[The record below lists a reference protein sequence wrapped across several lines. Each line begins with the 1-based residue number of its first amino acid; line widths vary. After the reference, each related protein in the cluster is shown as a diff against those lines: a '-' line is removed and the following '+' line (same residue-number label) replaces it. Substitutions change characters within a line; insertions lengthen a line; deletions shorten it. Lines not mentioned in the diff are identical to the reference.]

1 MLQRVLAVSFAQ
13 VFRTVAIL
21 LLPLGFISLIAWA
34 TAGSATG
41 NTSDPM
47 RAAIWL
53 WLGAHHIPFFLN
65 GTATGYLSYLPIGA
79 MLLPFFALRS
89 GFGRAI
95 SKLHGDFHNLAS
107 VRTIFASQY
116 ALLVTLLALASR
128 SPGVSSQWYLAPVF
142 AFSIAYLA
150 ALTAGT
156 RFRMSQAVSYA
167 TRVLAIL
174 LGASFI
180 FLAISIFM
188 NLTTFKNISIVL
200 QPGFF
205 GAILL
210 FALNLFYLPNLAV
223 SVLAYFTGTGFAVGA
238 GTLVSPFTHRLGEI
252 PALPILAVL
261 PTSSTK
267 WALVAVAFVIALGAL
282 MAAWAMTSSTQ
293 ALVQAIVLLAISISL
308 IAYLASGSLMTNAM
322 SAVGVSI
329 WKLVLS
335 LIIELG
341 IGVTAM
347 IFIPQIRLRSSK

>member
-95 SKLHGDFHNLAS
+95 SKLHGDFHNIAS

-167 TRVLAIL
+167 TRVLAIF

>member
-13 VFRTVAIL
+13 VLRTVAIL
-21 LLPLGFISLIAWA
+21 LLPLAFISLIAWA

-41 NTSDPM
+41 NTSEPM

-65 GTATGYLSYLPIGA
+65 GAAHGYLSYLPIGA

-89 GFGRAI
+89 GFSRAL
-95 SKLHGDFHNLAS
+95 SKLHGDFHNVSS
-107 VRTIFASQY
+107 VRTIFSSQY
-116 ALLVTLLALASR
+116 ALVVTVLALASR
-128 SPGVSSQWYLAPVF
+128 SNSVASQWYLAPIF
-142 AFSIAYLA
+142 AFLNSYLA
-150 ALTAGT
+150 TLTAGS

-167 TRVLAIL
+167 TRALAIL
-174 LGASFI
+174 MGLSFI
-180 FLAISIFM
+180 FLAIAIFTH
-188 NLTTFKNISIVL
+188 LATFRNITIVL

-238 GTLVSPFTHRLGEI
+238 GTLVSPLTHRLGEI

-261 PTSSTK
+261 PASSSK
-267 WALVAVAFVIALGAL
+267 WALIGIALTIAVGAL
-282 MAAWAMTSSTQ
+282 MATWALSSSTQ
-293 ALVQAIVLLAISISL
+293 ALIQAIFLLVVTISA
-308 IAYLASGSLMTNAM
+308 IAYLASGALMTEAM

-329 WKLVLS
+329 WKLLLS
-335 LIIELG
+335 IIIELG
-341 IGVTAM
+341 LGITAL
-347 IFIPQIRLRSSK
+347 ILLPQIKFRTRR

>member
-95 SKLHGDFHNLAS
+95 SKLHGDFHNIAS

-174 LGASFI
+174 LGASFL

-188 NLTTFKNISIVL
+188 NLSTFKNISIVL

>member
-95 SKLHGDFHNLAS
+95 SKLHGDFHNIAS

-223 SVLAYFTGTGFAVGA
+223 SVLAYFTGTGFVVGA

-282 MAAWAMTSSTQ
+282 MAAWTMTSSTQ

>member
-13 VFRTVAIL
+13 VLRTVAIL
-21 LLPLGFISLIAWA
+21 LLPLAFISLIAWA

-89 GFGRAI
+89 GFGRAL
-95 SKLHGDFHNLAS
+95 SKLHGDFHNIAS
-107 VRTIFASQY
+107 VRSIFASQY
-116 ALLVTLLALASR
+116 ALVVTLLALASR
-128 SPGVSSQWYLAPVF
+128 SPSVTSQWYLAPVF
-142 AFSIAYLA
+142 AFLIAYLA
-150 ALTAGT
+150 SLTAGSRT
-156 RFRMSQAVSYA
+156 RMSQAVSYA

-174 LGASFI
+174 LGTSFI
-180 FLAISIFM
+180 FLAIAIFL
-188 NLTTFKNISIVL
+188 NISTFKNISIVL

-223 SVLAYFTGTGFAVGA
+223 SVLAYFTGTGFAVGT

-252 PALPILAVL
+252 PALPLLSVL
-261 PTSSTK
+261 PTSSSK
-267 WALVAVAFVIALGAL
+267 WALLAVALVIALGAL
-282 MAAWAMTSSTQ
+282 MAAWALTSSTQ
-293 ALVQAIVLLAISISL
+293 ALVQAIILLSISILL
-308 IAYLASGSLMTNAM
+308 IGYLASGSLMTDAM
-322 SAVGVSI
+322 SAVGVSL
-329 WKLVLS
+329 WKLALS
-335 LIIELG
+335 ITIELG
-341 IGVTAM
+341 IGVAAM
-347 IFIPQIRLRSSK
+347 VFIPQIKLPSRS

>member
-89 GFGRAI
+89 GFGRAL
-95 SKLHGDFHNLAS
+95 SKLHGDFHNISS

>member
-34 TAGSATG
+34 TAGSASG

>member
-95 SKLHGDFHNLAS
+95 SKLHGDFHNIAS

-188 NLTTFKNISIVL
+188 NLSTFKNISIVL

>member
-34 TAGSATG
+34 TAGSASG

-347 IFIPQIRLRSSK
+347 IFIQQIRLRSSK

>member
-167 TRVLAIL
+167 TRVLAIF

-282 MAAWAMTSSTQ
+282 MAAWTMTSSTQ

>member
-21 LLPLGFISLIAWA
+21 LLPLAFISLIAWA

-89 GFGRAI
+89 GFGRAL
-95 SKLHGDFHNLAS
+95 SKLHGDFHNIAS
-107 VRTIFASQY
+107 VRTIFASEY
-116 ALLVTLLALASR
+116 ALVVTVLALLSR
-128 SPGVSSQWYLAPVF
+128 SSTVSSQWYLAPVL
-142 AFSIAYLA
+142 AFLIAYLA
-150 ALTAGT
+150 SLTAGS
-156 RFRMSQAVSYA
+156 RLRMSQAVSYA
-167 TRVLAIL
+167 SRVLAIL
-174 LGASFI
+174 FGFAFI
-180 FLAISIFM
+180 LLAIAIF
-188 NLTTFKNISIVL
+188 TNISTFRNITIVL

-223 SVLAYFTGTGFAVGA
+223 SVLAYFTGSGFAVGV
-238 GTLVSPFTHRLGEI
+238 GTLVSPLTHRLGEI
-252 PALPILAVL
+252 PALPLLAVL
-261 PTSSTK
+261 PTSSSK
-267 WALVAVAFVIALGAL
+267 WAFIAVALVIALGAL
-282 MAAWAMTSSTQ
+282 MAAWALSSSTQ
-293 ALVQAIVLLAISISL
+293 ALIQAIILIAISIAA
-308 IAYLASGSLMTNAM
+308 IAYLASGSLMTQAM

-329 WKLVLS
+329 WKLALS
-335 LIIELG
+335 ITIELG
-341 IGVTAM
+341 IGIAAAV
-347 IFIPQIRLRSSK
+347 FIPQIKFRSR

>member
-95 SKLHGDFHNLAS
+95 SKLHGDFHNIAS

-167 TRVLAIL
+167 TRVLAVL

-267 WALVAVAFVIALGAL
+267 WALIAVAFVIALGAL

-293 ALVQAIVLLAISISL
+293 ALAQAIVLLAISISL

>member
-1 MLQRVLAVSFAQ
+1 
-13 VFRTVAIL
+13 
-21 LLPLGFISLIAWA
+21 
-34 TAGSATG
+34 
-41 NTSDPM
+41 M

>member
-13 VFRTVAIL
+13 VLRTVAIL
-21 LLPLGFISLIAWA
+21 LLPLAFISLIAWA

-89 GFGRAI
+89 GFGRAL
-95 SKLHGDFHNLAS
+95 SKLHGDFHNIAS
-107 VRTIFASQY
+107 VRSIFASQY
-116 ALLVTLLALASR
+116 ALVVTLLALASR
-128 SPGVSSQWYLAPVF
+128 SPSVTSQWYLAPVF
-142 AFSIAYLA
+142 AFLIAYLA
-150 ALTAGT
+150 SLTAGSRT
-156 RFRMSQAVSYA
+156 RMSQAVSYA

-174 LGASFI
+174 LGTSFI
-180 FLAISIFM
+180 FLAIAIFL
-188 NLTTFKNISIVL
+188 NISTFKNISIVL

-223 SVLAYFTGTGFAVGA
+223 SVLAYFTGTGFAVGT

-252 PALPILAVL
+252 PALPLLSVL
-261 PTSSTK
+261 PTSSSK
-267 WALVAVAFVIALGAL
+267 WALLAVALVIALGAL
-282 MAAWAMTSSTQ
+282 MAAWALTSSTQ
-293 ALVQAIVLLAISISL
+293 ALVQAIILLSISISL
-308 IAYLASGSLMTNAM
+308 IGYLASGSLMTDAM
-322 SAVGVSI
+322 SAVGVSL
-329 WKLVLS
+329 WKLALS
-335 LIIELG
+335 ITIELG
-341 IGVTAM
+341 IGVATM
-347 IFIPQIRLRSSK
+347 VFIPQIKLPSRS